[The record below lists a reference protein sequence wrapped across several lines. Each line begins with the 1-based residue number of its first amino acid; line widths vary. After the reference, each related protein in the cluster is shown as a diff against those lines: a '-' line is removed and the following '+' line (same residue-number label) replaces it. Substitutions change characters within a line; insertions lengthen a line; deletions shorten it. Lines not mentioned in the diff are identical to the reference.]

1 MKRTSNK
8 GFTLIE
14 MLVVCL
20 IVVLLAGLVFRM
32 TSAISRAN
40 SVAKTKAKLDMVA
53 NALEEFKAI
62 YGKYPPVGMKKR
74 HDGPWCP
81 FYYEYPSGEAFKGSQ
96 AEKEAQDLIDNGHA
110 LDEKWG
116 YEDRKWNSEYKMARD
131 NFFTFGVCS
140 FFVPRVNGTAGN
152 GPKAFRNLSNCTQW
166 NVYNDGNAM
175 RDSQRDLDAVRRIL
189 PHLGARL
196 SPNGEVDTSPDGC
209 ILELNTWHTR
219 IFRGQLDG
227 SMRTNNSATVFD
239 EWDKDLCYWS
249 VPPYETFKLWSS
261 GPNQA
266 DENGEG
272 DDIVWGTY

>member
-32 TSAISRAN
+32 TSAVSRAN
-40 SVAKTKAKLDMVA
+40 SIAKTKAKLDMVA

-62 YGKYPPVGMKKR
+62 YGKYPPVQMKKR
-74 HDGPWCP
+74 GDGPWCP
-81 FYYEYPSGEAFKGSQ
+81 FYYEYPSGESFDKDT
-96 AEKEAQDLIDNGHA
+96 AEITAERLVNEGRAY
-110 LDEKWG
+110 DENWG
-116 YEDRKWNSEYKMARD
+116 YEDRKWNSPDKKARD

-140 FFVPRVNGTAGN
+140 YFVPRVNGTAGN
-152 GPKAFRNLSNCTQW
+152 GPRAFRKMDKCTQW
-166 NVYNDGNAM
+166 NVYNDRGAM
-175 RDSQRDLDAVRRIL
+175 QDSQRDLDAVRRIL

-196 SPNGEVDTSPDGC
+196 APDGTVDTSPDGC
-209 ILELNTWHTR
+209 ILELNSWHTR

-227 SMRTNNSATVFD
+227 STRTNNSATVFD
-239 EWDKDLCYWS
+239 DWDKDLCYWS

-266 DENGEG
+266 DEDGEG

>member
-1 MKRTSNK
+1 MKTTSNK

-20 IVVLLAGLVFRM
+20 IVVLLAGMVFRL
-32 TSAISRAN
+32 TSA
-40 SVAKTKAKLDMVA
+40 VAKANAISQTKARLEMVA

-74 HDGPWCP
+74 GDSPWCP
-81 FYYEYPSGEAFKGSQ
+81 FYYEFPGTEAFGGDTG
-96 AEKEAQDLIDNGHA
+96 EEEARNLIRA
-110 LDEKWG
+110 MKAKDEEWG
-116 YEDRKWNSEYKMARD
+116 YEDRKWNSDDKRARN

-140 FFVPRVNGTAGN
+140 FFVPRVNGTASR
-152 GPKAFRNLSNCTQW
+152 GPKAFRTMSECTQW

-175 RDSQRDLDAVRRIL
+175 KDSQRDLDAARRIL

-196 SPNGEVDTSPDGC
+196 SPEGEVDVSPDGC

-219 IFRGQLDG
+219 LYRGQFDG
-227 SMRTNNSATVFD
+227 SIRTNNSATVFD
-239 EWDKDLCYWS
+239 MWDKDLCYWS
-249 VPPYETFKLWSS
+249 LPPYETFKLWSS
-261 GPNQA
+261 GPNGS